1 MPTLEETTQ
10 KVLQFL
16 AENLIEASS
25 VSSTPYSHPYID
37 PSLGVDGGYFVD
49 RGSTTCAISFQQW
62 PPGEV
67 GHVLVSLRSPVL
79 FNVPI
84 TDELCRWIAT
94 YGERILCHYALA
106 PDESGRLGSLWLRH
120 HVLFDD
126 TIDAGQLFHALVYC
140 LTAADDDDEPLQ
152 EHFGGNRLREL
163 AHSPRDGRQ
172 WSGDGDDHSDDGSNS
187 GNIAYGGGDYH
198 DGGGGDYHDDG
209 GDDGDD

>member
-1 MPTLEETTQ
+1 VPTLEETTQ

-25 VSSTPYSHPYID
+25 ASSTPYGHPYID
-37 PSLGVDGGYFVD
+37 PSLGEDGGYFVD
-49 RGSTTCAISFQQW
+49 KGSTTCVISFQQW

-94 YGERILCHYALA
+94 NGERMFCHYALA
-106 PDESGRLGSLWLRH
+106 PDESGKLGSLWLRH
-120 HVLFDD
+120 HVLLGD
-126 TIDAGQLFHALVYC
+126 TIDAGQVFHALVFC
-140 LTAADDDDEPLQ
+140 LTSADDEDEALQ
-152 EHFGGNRLREL
+152 EYFGGNRLREL

-172 WSGDGDDHSDDGSNS
+172 WSDHGDDHGDDGSNS
-187 GNIAYGGGDYH
+187 GYIAYGGGDYYD
-198 DGGGGDYHDDG
+198 DGDDGDDDG
-209 GDDGDD
+209 GDD